1 MMFSIYPLHNQEGE
15 FMKFYGWFLDSGVVP
30 DTALRVFLL
39 FRYRVENNPHLQAKK
54 IIEFSRGHLCFSTRL
69 SYNSIQKALKELNK
83 MALIKIDPLDKGSKH
98 TVRLTE
104 PTEYNWE
111 LIQERLGSR
120 FKNTDT
126 VDKK

>member
-1 MMFSIYPLHNQEGE
+1 MENSKNRFKMMFSIYPLHNQGGK

-39 FRYRVENNPHLQAKK
+39 FRYRVEN
-54 IIEFSRGHLCFSTRL
+54 HLCFSTRL
-69 SYNSIQKALKELNK
+69 SYNSIQYALKDLQK